1 MKEDISIQDILLLI
15 YSKKWIV
22 IFSALIGA
30 ILALAYN
37 SSLEKTYTIK
47 LNYYAVDEK
56 EIFPL
61 RKMSSLFEMQRENLG
76 HLENKEIFSINENQI
91 LRDYIFI
98 LQEKL
103 IDYEKTAIGKSNI
116 FSSVH
121 IFDNTSNYPEY
132 FELNFK
138 TTDYKMSIEELK
150 KLSLLSLNSFKES
163 LRKDIQNIREIIE
176 FEYRNKLDDLQM
188 KTLIDLEAKKNF
200 LEREYIL
207 AQEIEL
213 EYPEEGII
221 QNNLDKRKF
230 LRGYKLIKKEIDII
244 QQEINQ
250 FKSDEELFSLN
261 KNIDYNLNV
270 AKLDVFRDKIEKILK
285 LDFNNIT
292 YINYNIN
299 NYSLI
304 EDARQ
309 LRNVIFG
316 FIFGLI
322 ISISYVFIRKGF
334 S

>member
-1 MKEDISIQDILLLI
+1 
-15 YSKKWIV
+15 
-22 IFSALIGA
+22 
-30 ILALAYN
+30 
-37 SSLEKTYTIK
+37 
-47 LNYYAVDEK
+47 
-56 EIFPL
+56 
-61 RKMSSLFEMQRENLG
+61 
-76 HLENKEIFSINENQI
+76 
-91 LRDYIFI
+91 
-98 LQEKL
+98 
-103 IDYEKTAIGKSNI
+103 
-116 FSSVH
+116 
-121 IFDNTSNYPEY
+121 
-132 FELNFK
+132 
-138 TTDYKMSIEELK
+138 MSIEELK

-221 QNNLDKRKF
+221 QNNLDKEKF

-322 ISISYVFIRKGF
+322 ISISMF
-334 S
+334 SSERIF

>member
-1 MKEDISIQDILLLI
+1 
-15 YSKKWIV
+15 
-22 IFSALIGA
+22 
-30 ILALAYN
+30 
-37 SSLEKTYTIK
+37 
-47 LNYYAVDEK
+47 
-56 EIFPL
+56 
-61 RKMSSLFEMQRENLG
+61 
-76 HLENKEIFSINENQI
+76 
-91 LRDYIFI
+91 
-98 LQEKL
+98 
-103 IDYEKTAIGKSNI
+103 
-116 FSSVH
+116 
-121 IFDNTSNYPEY
+121 

-304 EDARQ
+304 EDA
-309 LRNVIFG
+309 
-316 FIFGLI
+316 
-322 ISISYVFIRKGF
+322 
-334 S
+334 